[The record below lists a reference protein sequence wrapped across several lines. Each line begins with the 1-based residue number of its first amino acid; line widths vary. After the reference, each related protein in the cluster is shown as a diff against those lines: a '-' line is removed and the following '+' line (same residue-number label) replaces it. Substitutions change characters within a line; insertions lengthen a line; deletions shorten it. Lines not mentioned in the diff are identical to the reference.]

1 MVTMVVVVVDLEL
14 KGNPAL
20 LETGQVF
27 QPHRALWQFHLE
39 RQSLQKYFSSS
50 LILDDKLTNRWFSC
64 GSGFSNLNPHD
75 DGVNGLCE
83 QFNPGHPF
91 LVVDRTASFLARAR
105 LQHFWSP
112 ANVGSG
118 WYLDI
123 LLFHAFLGHWEWR
136 KALTPGQRKNTQ
148 DIRNIFWIFFLFSVR
163 ISHGMENR
171 SWNLCWVRSLLHLV
185 ELTHKVEWSKVGLTH
200 KEKLGCWDVIG
211 WAQGKCEGKQDEEN
225 WDWLIVSSEAL
236 VVTPFWLFLFNLPA

>member
-1 MVTMVVVVVDLEL
+1 MVFLWKWILQPE
-14 KGNPAL
+14 PAWWRSQWL
-20 LETGQVF
+20 VRAV
-27 QPHRALWQFHLE
+27 QPRPSLPRRWSNGFVSCQGSPATFLVT
-39 RQSLQKYFSSS
+39 RQC
-50 LILDDKLTNRWFSC
+50 WFRMI
-64 GSGFSNLNPHD
+64 
-75 DGVNGLCE
+75 
-83 QFNPGHPF
+83 PGHPPVSCIPRPLRMTKSSHTWPTKEYTRYQEYF
-91 LVVDRTASFLARAR
+91 LD
-105 LQHFWSP
+105 
-112 ANVGSG
+112 
-118 WYLDI
+118 
-123 LLFHAFLGHWEWR
+123 
-136 KALTPGQRKNTQ
+136 
-148 DIRNIFWIFFLFSVR
+148 FFLFSVI

>member
-1 MVTMVVVVVDLEL
+1 MVFLWKWILQPE
-14 KGNPAL
+14 PAWWRSQWL
-20 LETGQVF
+20 VRAV
-27 QPHRALWQFHLE
+27 QPRP
-39 RQSLQKYFSSS
+39 SLPR
-50 LILDDKLTNRWFSC
+50 RWSNGSVSC
-64 GSGFSNLNPHD
+64 QGSPAATTL
-75 DGVNGLCE
+75 
-83 QFNPGHPF
+83 
-91 LVVDRTASFLARAR
+91 
-105 LQHFWSP
+105 P

-148 DIRNIFWIFFLFSVR
+148 DIRNIFGIFFSVR

-185 ELTHKVEWSKVGLTH
+185 ELTHKVEWSKGKLTH
-200 KEKLGCWDVIG
+200 KEKLWCWYDIG
-211 WAQGKCEGKQDEEN
+211 WAQGKWEGKQDD
-225 WDWLIVSSEAL
+225 DWSLLIVSSEAL